1 MATKPELFPGYTPT
15 WHDKSYPYIAPTR
28 PELSVAGKTIIVTG
42 GGTGIGA
49 SIAQSFA
56 LAGAKAIG
64 LLGRRENVLLETAA
78 KLSSIAP
85 SVQISHA
92 LADVADASALS
103 TAMSSLSQ
111 TFSSK
116 IDIFVSNAGYF
127 PTVGSI
133 ADTDAEDWWKAFEI
147 NVKGGFNAI
156 NSFLAV
162 AASGA
167 KFINV
172 STGAAT
178 IPSWPGFS
186 AYSASKLAMLRIM
199 EHLNLERE
207 DIWSVSVHP
216 GVVATDMNTK
226 SGFGVFDEADLS
238 GDFTLWLASE
248 EAKFLKGKF
257 VWVNWNAEEL
267 IQWKDKITGPTHELE
282 ITQAGLYWSN

>member
-1 MATKPELFPGYTPT
+1 MASKPEILPGYTPT
-15 WHDKSYPYIAPTR
+15 WHDKSYPYISPTR

-78 KLSSIAP
+78 KISSIAP

-103 TAMSSLSQ
+103 TAVSSLSQ

-127 PTVGSI
+127 PTLGSI
-133 ADTDAEDWWKAFEI
+133 ADTDAEDWWKAFEV

-156 NSFLAV
+156 KAFLAV
-162 AASGA
+162 AAPGA
-167 KFINV
+167 KFINI
-172 STGAAT
+172 STGGAT

-186 AYSASKLAMLRIM
+186 AYAASKLAMLKIV
-199 EHLNLERE
+199 EYFSVERE
-207 DIWSVSVHP
+207 DIWAVNVHP
-216 GVVATDMNTK
+216 GVVASDMNTK
-226 SGFGVFDEADLS
+226 SGFGAFDEGEFSHFED
-238 GDFTLWLASE
+238 GFPFPWTP
-248 EAKFLKGKF
+248 FLDPNL
-257 VWVNWNAEEL
+257 VANTDIA
-267 IQWKDKITGPTHELE
+267 
-282 ITQAGLYWSN
+282 